1 MMSRTPALGFTLGY
15 SIQTTIREKLTFIMY
30 TLSLLRDIVL
40 VLKPDDDDDVHSDQD
55 KLGKASAKE

>member
-1 MMSRTPALGFTLGY
+1 
-15 SIQTTIREKLTFIMY
+15 MY

-40 VLKPDDDDDVHSDQD
+40 ILKPDDDDDVHSDKD